1 MNKLFA
7 RSIALSA
14 LAVSAFTVVSASV
27 FINDAKAN
35 HCGIG
40 DFTGSC
46 LHRPAENRLG
56 VEPDRPFFAPPY
68 LPDYHAEYPMF
79 DAQWYLSNNADVNN
93 ACKGSLQC
101 AKQHYLANGLKECR
115 NASLFFNPRWYLE
128 NNPDVKQVFVDCRG
142 ASEHWSGAGRKEG
155 RKGAP

>member
-1 MNKLFA
+1 MSNFGYHYFKQFKKAGQSYENNLLERQANEVESRVKNFV
-7 RSIALSA
+7 
-14 LAVSAFTVVSASV
+14 LAA
-27 FINDAKAN
+27 
-35 HCGIG
+35 
-40 DFTGSC
+40 
-46 LHRPAENRLG
+46 
-56 VEPDRPFFAPPY
+56 DRPFFAPPY